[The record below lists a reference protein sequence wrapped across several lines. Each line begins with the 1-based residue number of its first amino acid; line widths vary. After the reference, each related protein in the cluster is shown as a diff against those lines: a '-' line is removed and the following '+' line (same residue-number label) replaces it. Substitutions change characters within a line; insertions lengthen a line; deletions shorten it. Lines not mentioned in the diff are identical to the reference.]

1 MMSALEDL
9 KKQLKAR
16 SRELEPLV
24 AEYNDLRE
32 ALKVLDRGAS
42 VGKMSGRTA
51 RVASRTPAHGG
62 RASKRHRAGRG
73 ERPEQFLKVL
83 HESPGLT
90 VSEIAKRIGVH
101 RGGLYTVAKKLSD
114 EGAVKKSRDNRYT
127 LKG

>member
-1 MMSALEDL
+1 MGALESL

-24 AEYNDLRE
+24 AEYNDLQE
-32 ALKVLDRGAS
+32 ALKVLDRSAS
-42 VGKMSGRTA
+42 VGKTPRRRA
-51 RVASRTPAHGG
+51 RVVSRAPARRG

-73 ERPEQFLKVL
+73 ERPEQFLRVVK
-83 HESPGLT
+83 ENPGLT

-101 RGGLYTVAKKLSD
+101 PGGLYTIAKKLSD

-127 LKG
+127 LKS